1 MKAFAD
7 EDEREVMSLTARR
20 AATVVQW
27 LVSRGISADRLT
39 PKACGIAS
47 MLFRAATEN
56 ERARNRRA
64 ELVRRTPDVSCHP
77 PW

>member
-1 MKAFAD
+1 
-7 EDEREVMSLTARR
+7 
-20 AATVVQW
+20 VQW

-47 MLFRAATEN
+47 MLFTAATED
-56 ERARNRRA
+56 ERAHNRRA
-64 ELVRRTPDVSCHP
+64 ELVRRTPEARCHP